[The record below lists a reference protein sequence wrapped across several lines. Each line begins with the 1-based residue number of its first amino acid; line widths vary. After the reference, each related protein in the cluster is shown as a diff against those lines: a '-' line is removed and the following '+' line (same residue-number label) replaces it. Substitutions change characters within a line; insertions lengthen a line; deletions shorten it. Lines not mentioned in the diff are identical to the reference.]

1 MQTRLGIPG
10 AVKSLPTLTLVRL
23 LLLPLL
29 VLLAGAIGYM
39 LLEGWSWL
47 DATYMTVITLSTVG
61 FGEVQDLTRAGRI
74 FTAILILSGVGVISY
89 VFTVGTQEIMAG
101 QLSGAWRSTRNRRR
115 INRMR
120 DHYIVAGYGR
130 VGSFVANLM
139 LEQKHDVVVV
149 ERDTERMAEAEA
161 AAGGLYFVSG
171 SADHED
177 VLGQAGIDRAA
188 GICFCLSND
197 ADNLL
202 GVLTARTLN
211 PGIFIATRVE
221 DVLNEAKMEFAGANQ
236 VVSPTSAAA
245 HSMAF
250 RLIQPSGS
258 LKALEWIRGSNLEGY
273 VFETVQLGDSPE
285 FAHRKVGD
293 IGFHAR
299 HGLRVLQVMR
309 EDCTLVPE
317 VTADTEIL
325 PGDSMLV
332 MARREDFT
340 RFCATL

>member
-1 MQTRLGIPG
+1 M
-10 AVKSLPTLTLVRL
+10 KSPSVLTLLR
-23 LLLPLL
+23 L
-29 VLLAGAIGYM
+29 VLLPSLVLLLAGTVGYM

-61 FGEVQDLTRAGRI
+61 FGEVQDLTEEGRI
-74 FTAILILSGVGVISY
+74 FTAILILSGVGAISY
-89 VFTVGTQEIMAG
+89 VFTVGTQAIVAG

-120 DHYIVAGYGR
+120 DHFIVAGYGR
-130 VGSFVANLM
+130 VGSFVANLL
-139 LEQKHDVVVV
+139 LEQKHDVVVI
-149 ERDTERMAEAEA
+149 ERDSEHIAEAEVTT
-161 AAGGLYFVSG
+161 GDLCFVAG

-211 PGIFIATRVE
+211 PDIFIATRVE
-221 DVLNEAKMEFAGANQ
+221 EVQNEAKMEFAGANE
-236 VVSPTSAAA
+236 VISPTSAAA
-245 HSMAF
+245 YSMAF

-258 LKALEWIRGSNLEGY
+258 LKALEWMRFSNQEGY
-273 VFETVQLGDSPE
+273 VLETVQLGNSPE
-285 FAHRKVGD
+285 FVHRKVGD
-293 IGFHAR
+293 IGFRAR

-309 EDCTLVPE
+309 EDRTLVPD

-325 PGDSMLV
+325 PGDSILV
-332 MARREDFT
+332 MTKREDFT
-340 RFCATL
+340 RFCAAV

>member
-1 MQTRLGIPG
+1 M
-10 AVKSLPTLTLVRL
+10 KLPSVLTLLRL
-23 LLLPLL
+23 VLLPAL
-29 VLLAGAIGYM
+29 VLLAGTVGYM

-61 FGEVQDLTRAGRI
+61 FGEVQDLTEEGRI
-74 FTAILILSGVGVISY
+74 FTAVLILSGVGAISY
-89 VFTVGTQEIMAG
+89 AFTVGTQEIVAG

-115 INRMR
+115 IKRMR

-130 VGSFVANLM
+130 VGSFVANL
-139 LEQKHDVVVV
+139 LIEQKHDVVVI
-149 ERDTERMAEAEA
+149 ERDTEHIAEAEV
-161 AAGGLYFVSG
+161 AAGDLCFVGG
-171 SADHED
+171 SADHEE

-211 PGIFIATRVE
+211 PAIFIATRVE
-221 DVLNEAKMEFAGANQ
+221 DALNEAKMEFAGANE
-236 VVSPTSAAA
+236 VVSPTLAAA
-245 HSMAF
+245 YSMAF

-258 LKALEWIRGSNLEGY
+258 LKALEWMRVSNQEGY
-273 VFETVQLGDSPE
+273 VLESVQLGDAPE
-285 FAHRKVGD
+285 FVHRKVGD
-293 IGFHAR
+293 IGFRAR

-309 EDCTLVPE
+309 EDRTLVPD

-325 PGDSMLV
+325 PGDSILV
-332 MARREDFT
+332 MTRREDFT
-340 RFCATL
+340 RFCAKV